1 MQKTLFVENTAVFL
15 ADTDAASVLSQDGKK
30 VHKPIMSKA
39 RTGTYT
45 PYSDITFKRQSA
57 TKQTLEVDTFE
68 YAAEEIDWT
77 DKKQTAKYNPVTF
90 SAMSMQR
97 NLNNRIEQNYL
108 SKITGSK
115 HTIDG
120 ATLGGASG
128 SYVDFQGSAIFDVFE
143 AADTRLG
150 SADAPLEGRTAV
162 FGPHAIAAIRKL
174 KSQRETPL
182 GDSVMANG
190 VIGPWNG
197 WTIVQNNNLPW
208 SASLKIATQ
217 PTDGDT
223 VVIAGVTFTFKTTLG
238 TTAGQVL
245 IGGSASAARTNLKSA
260 IEGGGTAGTDY
271 IELDTEDQFII
282 REKRHVRATIVS
294 NDMNMTGYGDI
305 VVSETLTAAADV
317 WSNQL
322 QGAHFG
328 VRGAIDLVVQIDPN
342 DIRII
347 EKEKGFADLTKSLLG
362 MGAKMYDD
370 GARASVYAKFDASNW
385 K

>member
-1 MQKTLFVENTAVFL
+1 MQKTLFVENTAVYL
-15 ADTDAASVLSQDGKK
+15 ADTDAASVLSNDGKK

-45 PYSDITFKRQSA
+45 PYQDIAFKRQSA
-57 TKQTLEVDTFE
+57 TKQTLEVDTYE
-68 YAAEEIDWT
+68 YGAEEIDWT
-77 DKKQTAKYNPVTF
+77 DKKQTAKFNPVAF

-97 NLNNRIEQNYL
+97 NLNTRIEQNYL
-108 SKITGSK
+108 SKITGAK
-115 HTIDG
+115 HVIDG
-120 ATLGGASG
+120 ETLGGASG
-128 SYVDFQGSAIFDVFE
+128 SYAGFSGAAIFDLFE
-143 AADTRLG
+143 AADTKLG
-150 SADAPLEGRTAV
+150 AADVPSGERVAV
-162 FGPHAIAAIRKL
+162 FGPHAVSAMRKL

-182 GDSVMANG
+182 GDTVLANG
-190 VIGPWNG
+190 IIGPWNG
-197 WTIVQNNNLPW
+197 WTIIQNNNLPW
-208 SASLKIATQ
+208 SGSLKVATQ

-223 VVIAGVTFTFKTTLG
+223 VTIAGVVFTYKTTLG
-238 TTAGQVL
+238 STAGQVL

-271 IELDTEDQFII
+271 VELDTEDQFIL

-294 NDMNMTGYGDI
+294 NDMNMTGFGDI

-322 QGAHFG
+322 QGSFMGA
-328 VRGAIDLVVQIDPN
+328 RGAIDLVVQIDPN

-362 MGAKMYDD
+362 MGAKMFDD
-370 GARASVYAKFDASNW
+370 GARASVYAKIDASAW

>member
-1 MQKTLFVENTAVFL
+1 MQKTLFVENTAVYL
-15 ADTDAASVLSQDGKK
+15 ADTDAASVLSNDGKK

-39 RTGTYT
+39 QTGTYT
-45 PYSDITFKRQSA
+45 PYNDIAFKRQSA
-57 TKQTLEVDTFE
+57 TKQTLTVDTFE

-77 DKKQTAKYNPVTF
+77 DKKQTAKYNPVAF

-97 NLNNRIEQNYL
+97 SLNNRIEQNYL

-115 HTIDG
+115 HVVDG
-120 ATLGGASG
+120 ETVGGASG
-128 SYVDFQGSAIFDVFE
+128 SYVGFSGATIFDVFE
-143 AADTRLG
+143 AADTKLG
-150 SADAPLEGRTAV
+150 SADAPTDGRVAV
-162 FGPHAIAAIRKL
+162 LGPHAVAAIRKL

-182 GDSVMANG
+182 GDTIMSNG
-190 VIGPWNG
+190 IIGPWNG
-197 WTIVQNNNLPW
+197 WTIIQNNNLPW
-208 SASLKIATQ
+208 SGTLTVATQ

-223 VVIAGVTFTFKTTLG
+223 VTVAGVTFTFKTALG
-238 TTAGQVL
+238 STAGQVL
-245 IGGSASAARTNLKSA
+245 IGASASTARTNLKSA

-271 IELDTEDQFII
+271 VELETEDIFIL
-282 REKRHVRATIVS
+282 REKRHVRATISS
-294 NDMNMTGYGDI
+294 NDMNMTGFGDI

-322 QGAHFG
+322 QGSHFG

-362 MGAKMYDD
+362 MGAFMYDD
-370 GARASVYAKFDASNW
+370 GARASVYTKIDASAW